1 MKKILLLED
10 NEAIIM
16 GLVYALKQV
25 PFMVEVCHNKKELIK
40 QNIKDYD
47 LLLLDIMLPDVNGL
61 DLCKEIKKNYQ
72 IPIIFLTAKD
82 EEEDIVLGFDLG
94 CDDYV
99 TKPFKTRELIS
110 RIKRLVGEEN
120 DVIKVQNVSL
130 NLSLNKVY
138 VDDKELSLTALEYK
152 ILCLLFT
159 HRHHIITR
167 DYILENIWD
176 YDDKFVNDNT
186 LTVYIKRLREKLG
199 NDNIIKTVKGL
210 GYRVD
215 DYEER

>member
-40 QNIKDYD
+40 LNIKDYD

-138 VDDKELSLTALEYK
+138 VADKEISLTALEYK